1 MTGIR
6 EPNTKK
12 KNVSEPVG
20 VAQTED
26 SENPECEADEEGKL
40 FPGIAIWVAFSL
52 PLSLAGQLESI
63 IVRVVQCSGLSPVI
77 CKVNFLLWI
86 QNPFSPMYVL
96 YSQCMFSISFL
107 EFF

>member
-20 VAQTED
+20 VPQPED
-26 SENPECEADEEGKL
+26 SENPEGEADEEGKL

-52 PLSLAGQLESI
+52 PLSLCGQLESI

-77 CKVNFLLWI
+77 CKVNFI
-86 QNPFSPMYVL
+86 KIFCYGSKIPFH
-96 YSQCMFSISFL
+96 QCMFSTSFL
-107 EFF
+107 QFF